1 MLSGGDRGLGGGG
14 GDAMLVVGVGV
25 ANMVKYLD
33 FGDGGEGE
41 GHLL

>member
-1 MLSGGDRGLGGGG
+1 MGGGNGGPGGG
-14 GDAMLVVGVGV
+14 GDAMLVVVVV

-33 FGDGGEGE
+33 FGDGGESE